1 MMDEIAFDPIANL
14 EKIKRLTNT
23 VVPFAETVSTIDHT
37 LTFDLLQGSGF
48 GVGVFKTRE
57 VGIMISYVDP
67 DSIHQSHFHNEKEIL
82 ILIEGCA
89 EVLIEHSVILLEKGG
104 SITIL
109 PGQAHEIHFIT
120 KSEMI
125 SITIP
130 ASEDYPNG
138 IRHK

>member
-1 MMDEIAFDPIANL
+1 MMETSTFDPYVNL
-14 EKIKRLTNT
+14 ERIKHLTNT
-23 VVPFAETVSTIDHT
+23 VVPFVDTVANIDEN
-37 LTFDLLQGSGF
+37 LTFALSQGSGY
-48 GVGVFKTRE
+48 GVGLFKTKE
-57 VGIMISYVDP
+57 VGIMISYVEP
-67 DSIHQSHFHNEKEIL
+67 ESVHQSHFHKEKEIL

-89 EVLIEHSVILLEKGG
+89 KVLIEHSVTLLEKGG
-104 SITIL
+104 SVTIL

-130 ASEDYPNG
+130 ASEDYPDG